1 MNNISEIKQDIDLV
15 SVVESSGV
23 ELKQRETRHVDLP
36 QTDLSRMSTSCLPV
50 CLYERLNGTS
60 KITHT
65 QVWVSG

>member
-1 MNNISEIKQDIDLV
+1 MIAELKQNIELV
-15 SVVESSGV
+15 SVVESAGV
-23 ELKQRETRHVDLP
+23 KLTRRGTRHVGLP
-36 QTDLSRMSTSCLPV
+36 QTDLSRMSTPCLPV